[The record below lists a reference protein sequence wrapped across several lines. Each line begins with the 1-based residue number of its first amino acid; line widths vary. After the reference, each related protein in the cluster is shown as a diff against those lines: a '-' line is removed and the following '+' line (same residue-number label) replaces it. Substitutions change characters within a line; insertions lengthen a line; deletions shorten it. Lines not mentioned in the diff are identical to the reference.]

1 MIQSNRFVGLV
12 GLGYWGKNLLRNFY
26 DLGVLHS
33 ACDISKKNISEKSK
47 TYPGI
52 KYYTS
57 FKELLSNPD
66 IQAVAIATPAVTH
79 YELAEKSLL
88 AGKDVFVEKPL
99 SLTSNDG
106 EKLLRIAEKNKKI
119 IMVGHLLQYHPAVI
133 KLKEMISKNILGDI
147 RYIYSNR
154 LNIGKLRTEENILW
168 SFAPHDISVLLMLIN
183 DEPISVSAFSG
194 DYINPGISDVTLT
207 TLEFRN
213 KIKAHVFV
221 SWLHP
226 YKEQKLIV
234 VGSKAMAVFDDVNKE
249 KLLFYPHKI
258 KWEKGDISIAVKAE
272 HRVIP
277 VSADEPLKLELQHF
291 VDCVTSR
298 KTPKTD
304 GVEGIRVLKIL
315 EMAETS
321 LNRRRDE
328 TSKKKR

>member
-26 DLGVLHS
+26 YLGVLHS
-33 ACDISKKNISEKSK
+33 ACDISKKNIGEKCK
-47 TYPGI
+47 TYPDI
-52 KYYTS
+52 NYHTS
-57 FKELLSNPD
+57 FKELLSNPK
-66 IQAVAIATPAVTH
+66 IKAIAIATPAVTH
-79 YELAEKSLL
+79 YELAAKSLL

-99 SLTSNDG
+99 SLTSYDG
-106 EKLLRIAEKNKKI
+106 EKLLRIAERNKKI

-133 KLKEMISKNILGDI
+133 KLKEMITRNILGDI

-168 SFAPHDISVLLMLIN
+168 SFAPHDISAILMLVKY
-183 DEPISVSAFSG
+183 EPISVSAFSG

-207 TLEFRN
+207 TLEFKNRV
-213 KIKAHVFV
+213 KGHIFV

-226 YKEQKLIV
+226 FKEQKLVV
-234 VGSKAMAVFDDVNKE
+234 VGSKAMAVFDDVSKE
-249 KLLFYPHKI
+249 KLLFYPHEI
-258 KWEKGDISIAVKAE
+258 KWKQGNIPIAMKAE

-277 VSADEPLKLELQHF
+277 ISADEPLKLELQHF
-291 VDCVTSR
+291 VDCVTLR

-304 GVEGIRVLKIL
+304 AVEGIRVLKIL
-315 EMAETS
+315 EMAEKS